1 MRLDT
6 FEGENNMRKAL
17 IALVAMVLAS
27 LSLVGTA
34 QAQDAVRGTVTSD
47 PATVP
52 AAGEYTMTA
61 TGADFIPDTTVLVL
75 GCISPGDTLVPGV
88 STLEEITASALGID
102 ALTDCDIAAA
112 QNIAVDG
119 DGAWSATVTAEVGD
133 NFWLS
138 AGALDGSQAG
148 ATWIAI
154 VPEAATTG
162 ADAEPEAISEDEEDL
177 AETGVETGLL
187 AVIGTAVL
195 GAGVL
200 VTRESRRFR
209 K

>member
-1 MRLDT
+1 
-6 FEGENNMRKAL
+6 MRKAL

-34 QAQDAVRGTVTSD
+34 QAQDAVIGTVTSD

-61 TGADFIPDTTVLVL
+61 TGSDFIPDTSVLLV
-75 GCISPGDTLVPGV
+75 GCVAPGDILVPGV
-88 STLEEITASALGID
+88 STLEEITASATGID
-102 ALTDCDIAAA
+102 ALADCNIAAA
-112 QNIAVDG
+112 QNVDVDG
-119 DGAWSATVTAEVGD
+119 DGAWSATLTSEVGD
-133 NFWLS
+133 NFFLS

-154 VPEAATTG
+154 VPEASTTDD
-162 ADAEPEAISEDEEDL
+162 DAEAETTAEDEDL

-200 VTRESRRFR
+200 VTREGRRFR
-209 K
+209 Q

>member
-1 MRLDT
+1 
-6 FEGENNMRKAL
+6 MRKVL

-34 QAQDAVRGTVTSD
+34 QAQDVVRGTVTSD

-61 TGADFIPDTTVLVL
+61 TGADFIPDSTVLVL

-88 STLEEITASALGID
+88 STAEEITASALGID
-102 ALTDCDIAAA
+102 ALADCNIAAA
-112 QNIAVDG
+112 QNIDVDSN
-119 DGAWSATVTAEVGD
+119 GAWSATVTAEVGD

-154 VPEAATTG
+154 VPEAATTD
-162 ADAEPEAISEDEEDL
+162 ADADDDAEPEAISEEEEEDL

-209 K
+209 H